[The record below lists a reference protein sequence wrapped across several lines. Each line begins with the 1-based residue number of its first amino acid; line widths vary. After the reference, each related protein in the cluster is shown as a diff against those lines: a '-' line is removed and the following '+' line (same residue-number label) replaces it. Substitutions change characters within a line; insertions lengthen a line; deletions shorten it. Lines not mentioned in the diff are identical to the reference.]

1 MAEDSSSGMCLDDFT
16 LWRVPVLKDYLRKRG
31 LKTSSMRKDELVA
44 LAYGAHV
51 MKAPILPS
59 AAETLLTKAQQYK
72 SLLLYENDYLPD
84 PLCDLNGWYNEEN
97 GMELWPPTMQFDIA
111 EYLLERQENKDLG
124 KRLMSDYKEGK
135 AFSYFDCNYLKTILY
150 HPITIESKVC
160 FLKSESTPSQNIG
173 HPPHKIWI
181 LLNKEN
187 GKVQQ
192 AYFTC
197 FAG

>member
-72 SLLLYENDYLPD
+72 S
-84 PLCDLNGWYNEEN
+84 
-97 GMELWPPTMQFDIA
+97 
-111 EYLLERQENKDLG
+111 
-124 KRLMSDYKEGK
+124 
-135 AFSYFDCNYLKTILY
+135 
-150 HPITIESKVC
+150 
-160 FLKSESTPSQNIG
+160 
-173 HPPHKIWI
+173 
-181 LLNKEN
+181 
-187 GKVQQ
+187 
-192 AYFTC
+192 
-197 FAG
+197 